1 MFDNNLFE
9 EWLDRKS
16 SEIILK
22 LEKEPL
28 KSEEMMILVLKAQ
41 SNHFM
46 HLDTDLRNDMIGLR
60 EDMKAQFEQV
70 DKRFEQVD
78 KRFERVYSFM
88 KWQAGFAMTF
98 LIAIFGALGGIYIQL
113 AHLHP

>member
-1 MFDNNLFE
+1 
-9 EWLDRKS
+9 
-16 SEIILK
+16 
-22 LEKEPL
+22 
-28 KSEEMMILVLKAQ
+28 
-41 SNHFM
+41 M

-70 DKRFEQVD
+70 N

-98 LIAIFGALGGIYIQL
+98 LIAIFGALGSIYIQL
-113 AHLHP
+113 LHLQP